1 MGSVQISR
9 IFGIPIILDTS
20 FILLVVLY
28 GMHHFTSGNAA
39 SISYGVVLVAGVAFS
54 ILLHELGHALAARY
68 WRVPTSYI
76 ELNGLGGLCHF
87 ARAMPPDRI
96 ANIVML
102 LAGPAA
108 NLFLWQVFSNAGDLM
123 LQSSSGQPDRMA
135 FLLKHLGQVNLL
147 LFVFNLMPAH
157 PLDGGRTLVQ
167 IVSKVTGYDRAM
179 RIVAYLGLLVAT
191 WLVLLAFGGQ
201 FFAGLIAIVLFQANV
216 EVLQTHGGPRW
227 KRWN

>member
-1 MGSVQISR
+1 MGSAQVGR
-9 IFGIPIILDTS
+9 IFGIPIVLDVT

-28 GMHHFTSGNAA
+28 GMHHFTSGNLAG
-39 SISYGVVLVAGVAFS
+39 ISYGVVLVAGVAFS
-54 ILLHELGHALAARY
+54 ILLHELGHALAARI
-68 WRVPTSYI
+68 WRVPTAYI

-87 ARAMPPDRI
+87 ARSMPIDRV

-108 NLFLWQVFSNAGDLM
+108 NLLLWQVFSNAGDWM
-123 LQSSSGQPDRMA
+123 LQSSSGQPDRTA
-135 FLLKHLGQVNLL
+135 FLLKQLGQVNFL

-167 IVSKVTGYDRAM
+167 IFSKFIGYDRAM
-179 RIVAYLGLLVAT
+179 RVVGYLGLLVAL
-191 WLVLLAFGGQ
+191 WLVFLALGGQ
-201 FFAGLIAIVLFQANV
+201 MFAAIIAFVLFQANI

-227 KRWN
+227 TRWN